1 MIRAILFLFFL
12 FLVSPPSIAADSG
25 KPTCFDAVVVAK
37 LLTQD
42 PNPLPPKDAH
52 DPLANWSWPWRLNF
66 AIEKKLLGE
75 MPEPFFTVVHEMH
88 TWLNSDIQYILFWL
102 KRQPE
107 GHYTAIH
114 IELYIVPDI
123 DGEFIAPVGA
133 ESAKFIDRLATQFPG
148 NYAAKLSTRKYRADQ
163 AWWLHQTLEEPSVPL
178 LPTATAGALRT
189 EAAASL
195 ADLAT
200 FTAPHLC
207 HE

>member
-1 MIRAILFLFFL
+1 MIRAILFLFL
-12 FLVSPPSIAADSG
+12 LILLSPPGIAADSG
-25 KPTCFDAVVVAK
+25 KPTCFDAAVVAK

-42 PNPLPPKDAH
+42 PNPLPPKDPD
-52 DPLANWSWPWRLNF
+52 DPLANWRWPWRLNF

-107 GHYTAIH
+107 GLYTAIH

-123 DGEFIAPVGA
+123 DGEFIAPVGV

-148 NYAAKLSTRKYRADQ
+148 NYTAKLSTRKYRADQ
-163 AWWLHQTLEEPSVPL
+163 AWWLRQALETSSASL
-178 LPTATAGALRT
+178 LPMAKAGDLRT
-189 EAAASL
+189 ETAVSL
-195 ADLAT
+195 ADLVT
-200 FTAPHLC
+200 LTAPHRCL
-207 HE
+207 E